1 MVFFS
6 SALYIM
12 FVFSSLNPP
21 TEETSQKESLS
32 KERINSKR
40 ERERKRGKESERER
54 EREREREGERG
65 REREGECERGTERGR
80 EREREGEK
88 LPDCV
93 QNEKFDKSLKRT
105 NLCRQ
110 TKKILTY
117 QPLKLLISLE
127 NFQLTL
133 AQL

>member
-1 MVFFS
+1 M
-6 SALYIM
+6 
-12 FVFSSLNPP
+12 
-21 TEETSQKESLS
+21 
-32 KERINSKR
+32 
-40 ERERKRGKESERER
+40 RERKGERER
-54 EREREREGERG
+54 EGEKGGERG
-65 REREGECERGTERGR
+65 RERESEREGEREGGR
-80 EREREGEK
+80 EREIEK
-88 LPDCV
+88 LSDCV
-93 QNEKFDKSLKRT
+93 QNEKFDKSLKRS

>member
-40 ERERKRGKESERER
+40 ERERERKRGKESERER
-54 EREREREGERG
+54 EKGREREREGERG
-65 REREGECERGTERGR
+65 RERGR
-80 EREREGEK
+80 
-88 LPDCV
+88 V
-93 QNEKFDKSLKRT
+93 
-105 NLCRQ
+105 
-110 TKKILTY
+110 
-117 QPLKLLISLE
+117 
-127 NFQLTL
+127 
-133 AQL
+133 

>member
-40 ERERKRGKESERER
+40 EREKERGRERER
-54 EREREREGERG
+54 ERERGREREREGERG
-65 REREGECERGTERGR
+65 REREREGERDRERREREGGR
-80 EREREGEK
+80 EREREREK
-88 LPDCV
+88 LSDCV

-127 NFQLTL
+127 NF
-133 AQL
+133 

>member
-40 ERERKRGKESERER
+40 EREKERGRERERERERGR
-54 EREREREGERG
+54 EREREREGEREAL
-65 REREGECERGTERGR
+65 RLCT
-80 EREREGEK
+80 
-88 LPDCV
+88 
-93 QNEKFDKSLKRT
+93 KR
-105 NLCRQ
+105 
-110 TKKILTY
+110 KIWQIT
-117 QPLKLLISLE
+117 
-127 NFQLTL
+127 
-133 AQL
+133 

>member
-40 ERERKRGKESERER
+40 ERERKRETERER
-54 EREREREGERG
+54 ERKREKERERERG
-65 REREGECERGTERGR
+65 REREGGRERERGR
-80 EREREGEK
+80 ERSSQTVYKTKNLTNHLKGQT
-88 LPDCV
+88 CV
-93 QNEKFDKSLKRT
+93 GKPKKS
-105 NLCRQ
+105 
-110 TKKILTY
+110 
-117 QPLKLLISLE
+117 
-127 NFQLTL
+127 
-133 AQL
+133 

>member
-40 ERERKRGKESERER
+40 EREGQRVRERKGERER
-54 EREREREGERG
+54 EGEKGGERG
-65 REREGECERGTERGR
+65 RERESEREGEREGGR
-80 EREREGEK
+80 EREIEK
-88 LPDCV
+88 LSDCV
-93 QNEKFDKSLKRT
+93 QNEKFDKSLKRS

>member
-40 ERERKRGKESERER
+40 EREREREGKRVRERER
-54 EREREREGERG
+54 EKGREREREGERG
-65 REREGECERGTERGR
+65 RERGR
-80 EREREGEK
+80 
-88 LPDCV
+88 V
-93 QNEKFDKSLKRT
+93 
-105 NLCRQ
+105 
-110 TKKILTY
+110 
-117 QPLKLLISLE
+117 
-127 NFQLTL
+127 
-133 AQL
+133 

>member
-1 MVFFS
+1 M
-6 SALYIM
+6 
-12 FVFSSLNPP
+12 
-21 TEETSQKESLS
+21 
-32 KERINSKR
+32 R
-40 ERERKRGKESERER
+40 ERERKGERGRER
-54 EREREREGERG
+54 ERGG
-65 REREGECERGTERGR
+65 EREGECERGTERGR